1 MRLITQLTV
10 ASLAVGGVAFWSGAA
25 RASNVV
31 QYAAD
36 TNGSDSGPSENSN
49 SGPHPSGDKAAGSN
63 ASADDRPQRSAAD
76 SPTTQPTTQPM
87 TGVPSPGTGDTKSNP
102 PAPGTD
108 SHSPAIPPTNPPDPS
123 VGGSVHTNGG
133 SK

>member
-1 MRLITQLTV
+1 MRWITQLTV
-10 ASLAVGGVAFWSGAA
+10 ASLAMGSVAFWSGSA
-25 RASNVV
+25 RA
-31 QYAAD
+31 AD
-36 TNGSDSGPSENSN
+36 VSGNSN
-49 SGPHPSGDKAAGSN
+49 SINPSEDNSTRHQSGDKEAGSN
-63 ASADDRPQRSAAD
+63 AAADERPQPGATN

>member
-1 MRLITQLTV
+1 MRWITQLTV
-10 ASLAVGGVAFWSGAA
+10 ASLAMGSVAFCSGSA
-25 RASNVV
+25 RA
-31 QYAAD
+31 AD
-36 TNGSDSGPSENSN
+36 VSGNSN
-49 SGPHPSGDKAAGSN
+49 SINPSEDNSTRHQSGDKEAGSN
-63 ASADDRPQRSAAD
+63 AAAD
-76 SPTTQPTTQPM
+76 ERPEPGATNSPTTQPTTQPM
-87 TGVPSPGTGDTKSNP
+87 TGVPSPGTGDTRSNP